1 MLGIVR
7 DFEKEEKNI
16 EKEGGEGGGDEKWE
30 KDKQQQTFFLIQ
42 VIENALIKH

>member
-16 EKEGGEGGGDEKWE
+16 EKEGGGDEKWE

>member
-16 EKEGGEGGGDEKWE
+16 EKEGGGGAEKWE
-30 KDKQQQTFFLIQ
+30 NDKQQQTFFLIQ

>member
-7 DFEKEEKNI
+7 DFEKEGKNI
-16 EKEGGEGGGDEKWE
+16 ENEGGAGDEKWE